1 MISLIGLSFLFAI
14 VRGRAV
20 TGPIALG
27 HLLARVESKL
37 SASLFSRYFLKHTV
51 VMQAKD
57 P

>member
-14 VRGRAV
+14 VRSRAV
-20 TGPIALG
+20 TGPIDYF
-27 HLLARVESKL
+27 ARVESKL

-51 VMQAKD
+51 VMQARD